1 MSLQAELKRV
11 RALQREQQAAAA
23 REAELLSA
31 DPFDPETQRKIE
43 ELIQKQNIE
52 ENLAA
57 VSLQMCTGC
66 CSSFSLHT
74 IASAPYFFC
83 TFAPV

>member
-1 MSLQAELKRV
+1 MLCLQDELKRV
-11 RALQREQQAAAA
+11 RASQREQQAAAA

-57 VSLQMCTGC
+57 VSLAKRLFDC
-66 CSSFSLHT
+66 
-74 IASAPYFFC
+74 
-83 TFAPV
+83 V

>member
-1 MSLQAELKRV
+1 LLCLQDELKRV
-11 RALQREQQAAAA
+11 RASQREQQAAAA
-23 REAELLSA
+23 REAELLAA

-57 VSLQMCTGC
+57 VRINRL
-66 CSSFSLHT
+66 
-74 IASAPYFFC
+74 
-83 TFAPV
+83 

>member
-1 MSLQAELKRV
+1 LQDELKRV
-11 RALQREQQAAAA
+11 RALQREQQATAA

-57 VSLQMCTGC
+57 VRVCKWAAG
-66 CSSFSLHT
+66 
-74 IASAPYFFC
+74 ASRGYAL
-83 TFAPV
+83 PVLCWPSP